1 MDIDLPI
8 KSLMSLIC
16 FLIGNANIPDIDFKK
31 KICLCEIR
39 VLNRFFKDEELS
51 EMIEMLQ
58 TQTKSSEVQRI
69 IEKYGQGF
77 HSIYFDGKAD
87 GIFNGKVEVA
97 KNLLK
102 NGLDEGFVSQNTGL
116 PVNEIKKLKRKL

>member
-1 MDIDLPI
+1 
-8 KSLMSLIC
+8 
-16 FLIGNANIPDIDFKK
+16 
-31 KICLCEIR
+31 
-39 VLNRFFKDEELS
+39 
-51 EMIEMLQ
+51 MIEMLQ

-102 NGLDEGFVSQNTGL
+102 NGFDEEFISQNTGL